1 MEDKIE
7 KKIVVEGLNK
17 KIIKKWLK
25 NEPNQPRFTYQNHD
39 LDNKI
44 KINEIKKKWL
54 SPIKKI
60 LNLKKIKKN

>member
-1 MEDKIE
+1 VEDKIE

-25 NEPNQPRFTYQNHD
+25 NEPNQPRFTYQSHD

-44 KINEIKKKWL
+44 EINEIKK
-54 SPIKKI
+54 
-60 LNLKKIKKN
+60 NN